1 MTRSDR
7 SESRL
12 AALSAMARGATKP
25 PTAAE
30 LDRGLGSLRARLA
43 SEGGR
48 GGVNI
53 RRVAYAT
60 AVLACVVAA
69 AVVGLRLTR
78 QPGVTERPV
87 AVARIEGAQLLEGG
101 YLSEVGHAGVKL
113 EFNEGSRFVL
123 TSGTRGRLRAV
134 TADGA
139 RFALD
144 HGTVAVRI
152 TRNPQR
158 RWWVEAGP
166 FVVAVR
172 GTDFTVVWEPA
183 SERLAVQLRDGH
195 VAISGPVIGEELL
208 LRPGQNLT
216 VNLAK
221 SETIITQARPGEAPE
236 PSASPAP
243 PLPSAAMAAPGAA
256 SSAPAA
262 RPVESAGSPTERR
275 WRKALANGEWDR
287 ILADVERDGVPASL
301 KTLSSDD
308 LFALADAARYRR
320 RPELARAA
328 LLAQRERFPNSPR
341 ALDALFL
348 LGRVEELRAGGRTA
362 AIARYDEYLARGP
375 SGTYAAEALG
385 RKMILVRDAEGP
397 ERARRI
403 AEEYLARFPG
413 GSYADA
419 ARGLSRAP

>member
-1 MTRSDR
+1 MTRSER

-12 AALSAMARGATKP
+12 AALTALVRGAAKP
-25 PTAAE
+25 PSAAD

-43 SEGGR
+43 SDRPHGAVSVR
-48 GGVNI
+48 KI
-53 RRVAYAT
+53 LYAT
-60 AVLACVVAA
+60 AVVACVVAA
-69 AVVGLRLTR
+69 AVFVPRFARHPSAL
-78 QPGVTERPV
+78 ERPV
-87 AVARIEGAQLLEGG
+87 AVARIDGGKLLEGG
-101 YLSEVGHAGVKL
+101 YLSEVGHTGVTL
-113 EFNEGSRFVL
+113 SFNEGSRFAL

-144 HGTVAVRI
+144 HGTVAVSI
-152 TRNPQR
+152 TRSPER

-172 GTDFTVVWEPA
+172 GTKFTVVWEPA
-183 SERLAVQLRDGH
+183 TERLEVKLREGH

-216 VNLAK
+216 VNLEK
-221 SETIITQARPGEAPE
+221 SETIITQARPEEPAEPPVSPASPP
-236 PSASPAP
+236 PSASASPPPAA
-243 PLPSAAMAAPGAA
+243 SMAA
-256 SSAPAA
+256 AP
-262 RPVESAGSPTERR
+262 RPAESAGTERR

-287 ILADVERDGVPASL
+287 ILADVERDGVASSL
-301 KTLSSDD
+301 RTLPSDD
-308 LFALADAARYRR
+308 LITLADAARYRR
-320 RPELARAA
+320 RPDLARAA

-348 LGRVEELRAGGRTA
+348 LGRVEELRAEGKSA
-362 AIARYDEYLARGP
+362 AVQRYDEYLTRAP
-375 SGTYAAEALG
+375 AGTYAAEALG

-397 ERARRI
+397 ERARRV
-403 AEEYLARFPG
+403 AEEYLARFPK
-413 GSYADA
+413 GSYAAA